1 MHNTLKNI
9 DKIDLIKRVKTSDQR
24 AFQILYNYYFSK
36 IYAFLNSLNLSTY
49 ADDVVQETFVILW
62 NKREDLDV
70 EKSFESYLFTIAKNL
85 ALKSLRKQIVYQ
97 LEESTEALEYKSS
110 LVENDAFSEDLEK
123 TYTTILSKLPER
135 VKNVFEL
142 KRMYGWSTD
151 QIAEH
156 LHIAPKTVENHMNR
170 ALTILKKEMNSM
182 SLLTILLF
190 FKQF

>member
-1 MHNTLKNI
+1 MRKVVRQI
-9 DKIDLIKRVKTSDQR
+9 DKKDLIKRVKNSDQQ

-36 IYAFLNSLNLSTY
+36 VYAFLNSLNLSTY

-62 NKREDLDV
+62 SKREDLDE

-97 LEESTEALEYKSS
+97 LEEDTEVLEHKSS
-110 LVENDAFSEDLEK
+110 LVENDAFPDDVEK
-123 TYTTILSKLPER
+123 TYVKILSKLPER
-135 VKNVFEL
+135 AKVVFEL

-156 LHIAPKTVENHMNR
+156 LDIAPKTVENHMNR

-182 SLLTILLF
+182 SLLAILLF
-190 FKQF
+190 SK

>member
-1 MHNTLKNI
+1 MRKVVRQI
-9 DKIDLIKRVKTSDQR
+9 DKKDLIKRVKNSDQQ

-36 IYAFLNSLNLSTY
+36 VYAFLNSLNLSTY

-62 NKREDLDV
+62 SKREDLDE

-97 LEESTEALEYKSS
+97 LEEDTEVLEHKSS
-110 LVENDAFSEDLEK
+110 LVENDAFPDDVEK
-123 TYTTILSKLPER
+123 TYVKILSKLPER
-135 VKNVFEL
+135 AKVVFEL

-156 LHIAPKTVENHMNR
+156 LGIAPKTVENHMNR

-182 SLLTILLF
+182 SLLAILLF
-190 FKQF
+190 SK